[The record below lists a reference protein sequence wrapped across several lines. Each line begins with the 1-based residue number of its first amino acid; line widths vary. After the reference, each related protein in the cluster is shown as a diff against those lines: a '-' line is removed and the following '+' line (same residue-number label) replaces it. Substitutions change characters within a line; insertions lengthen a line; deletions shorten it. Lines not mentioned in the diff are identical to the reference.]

1 MGRYV
6 ADGEAVGVSS
16 SVRSISNPNQP
27 GRTSGIPSSSCAVA
41 AEGPWRRSS
50 TTMTLPN
57 TTTVLIAI
65 FMLEDDEDD
74 GLLMLVL
81 RLLLMMMTAV
91 YCYSV
96 RAVGA
101 SGTAKIERGLSWLGI
116 Y

>member
-41 AEGPWRRSS
+41 KEGPWRRSR

-65 FMLEDDEDD
+65 FMLEDDDDD
-74 GLLMLVL
+74 GLLMLMVL
-81 RLLLMMMTAV
+81 LMMTAV